1 LYIDRYSTSLDSPVK
16 GCLVFNMKLG
26 LKSRG
31 GRPWSFDREK
41 ALEIAMRLF
50 WRHGFEGVSIG
61 DLTKAIGIAPP
72 SLYAAF
78 GSKAQLYREVL
89 EDYERGFGLLDVA
102 SVERSASIAEAVRT
116 LLEGAVRTVTH
127 PDGERGCL
135 ISSGMV
141 MCHPQNAP
149 IARDAAAR
157 RRVMRDKIAQ
167 SLQPFAGQAR
177 VDRMA
182 FHIAAVMQGISIQ
195 ARDGVTQAE
204 LQEIVE
210 DVVSGVEA
218 QFPGAEKIERL
229 SPMGSADDEK
239 DRT

>member
-1 LYIDRYSTSLDSPVK
+1 MLYIDRYSTSLDLPVK
-16 GCLVFNMKLG
+16 GCLVFNMELG
-26 LKSRG
+26 QKSRG

-78 GSKAQLYREVL
+78 GGKAQLYREVL
-89 EDYERGFGLLDVA
+89 DAYEQGSSLLDLA
-102 SVERSASIAEAVRT
+102 SVGNSASVAEAVRA
-116 LLEGAVRTVTH
+116 LMEGAVKAVTD

-157 RRVMRDKIAQ
+157 RRVMRDKIAR
-167 SLQPFAGQAR
+167 SLQPFAEQAR

-182 FHIAAVMQGISIQ
+182 LHIAAVMQGVSIQ
-195 ARDGVTQAE
+195 ARDGATQAE

-218 QFPGAEKIERL
+218 QFPRSGKNLGAV
-229 SPMGSADDEK
+229 PDAVG
-239 DRT
+239 

>member
-1 LYIDRYSTSLDSPVK
+1 
-16 GCLVFNMKLG
+16 VFNMELG

-78 GSKAQLYREVL
+78 GGKAQLYREVL
-89 EDYERGFGLLDVA
+89 DAYEQGSSLLDLA
-102 SVERSASIAEAVRT
+102 SVGNSASVAEAVRA
-116 LLEGAVRTVTH
+116 LMEGAVKAVTH

-167 SLQPFAGQAR
+167 SLQPFAEQAR

-195 ARDGVTQAE
+195 ARDGVTPAE

-218 QFPGAEKIERL
+218 QFPQGGKNLGAV
-229 SPMGSADDEK
+229 PDAVG
-239 DRT
+239 

>member
-1 LYIDRYSTSLDSPVK
+1 MLYIDRYSTRLDLPVK
-16 GCLVFNMKLG
+16 GCLVFSMELG
-26 LKSRG
+26 QKSRG

-78 GSKAQLYREVL
+78 GGKAQLYREVL
-89 EDYERGFGLLDVA
+89 DAYEQGSSLLDLA
-102 SVERSASIAEAVRT
+102 SVGNSASVAEAVRA
-116 LLEGAVRTVTH
+116 LMEGAVKAVTH

-157 RRVMRDKIAQ
+157 RRLMRDKIAQ
-167 SLQPFAGQAR
+167 SLQPFAEQAR

-182 FHIAAVMQGISIQ
+182 FHIAAVMQGVSIQ
-195 ARDGVTQAE
+195 ARDGATRAE

-218 QFPGAEKIERL
+218 QFPRSGKNLGAV
-229 SPMGSADDEK
+229 PDAVG
-239 DRT
+239 

>member
-1 LYIDRYSTSLDSPVK
+1 MLFTDRYSTRLDAAVK
-16 GCLVFNMKLG
+16 GCLVFNMEPS

-50 WRHGFEGVSIG
+50 WRHGYEGVSIG

-89 EDYERGFGLLDVA
+89 DDYERGFGLLDLA
-102 SVERSASIAEAVRT
+102 SVGRSASLAEAVRA
-116 LLEGAVRTVTH
+116 LVEGAVTTVTR

-149 IARDAAAR
+149 LARDAAAR
-157 RRVMRDKIAQ
+157 RRVMREKIAQ
-167 SLQPFAGQAR
+167 SLQPFAERAR
-177 VDRMA
+177 IDRLA
-182 FHIAAVMQGISIQ
+182 FHLAAVMQGISIQ
-195 ARDGVTQAE
+195 ARDGATAAE

-218 QFPGAEKIERL
+218 QFPRSAENRGAVPDGI
-229 SPMGSADDEK
+229 G
-239 DRT
+239 